1 MHARTRILLAAF
13 AGSLVAAGLAVAWVD
28 ARIAACG
35 AATYDHVADLPVNR
49 VAIVLGT
56 ARLRTDGSANPYF
69 DNRIAAAAELFA
81 AGKAEFLV
89 VSGDNGTAGYNEPR
103 EMQAALVARGV
114 PAARIFCDYAG
125 FRTLDSMCRIKAVF
139 SQQAVTVVSQKFHN
153 ERAIYLARSF
163 GVDAVGYNAADVD
176 FLHGFKTGARER
188 LARLRCFLDVEV
200 LGTGPHFYGEKIAIR

>member
-1 MHARTRILLAAF
+1 MSRRSRILSALA
-13 AGSLVAAGLAVAWVD
+13 GLVVAAGLAVVWID
-28 ARIAACG
+28 AHIAASG

-56 ARLRTDGSANPYF
+56 ARLRADGSANPYF

-81 AGKAEFLV
+81 AGKAQFLV
-89 VSGDNGTAGYNEPR
+89 VSGDNGTTAYNEPR
-103 EMQAALVARGV
+103 EMQQALVARGV
-114 PAARIFCDYAG
+114 PEGRIFCDFAG

-139 SQQAVTVVSQKFHN
+139 SQQTVTVVSQKFHN

-163 GVDAVGYNAADVD
+163 GVVAVGYNAADVD
-176 FLHGFKTGARER
+176 FQHGFKTVLRER

-200 LGTGPHFYGEKIAIR
+200 LGTGPHFYGEKVAIR